1 MPWLLPFPPARR
13 GRGELIQ
20 ANVGTN
26 PLVKAGPDPI
36 ICSAKEHVPRHTK
49 PSRKTRTE
57 HLSSLTKTPGSALPA
72 PGSTDSG
79 HHTLA
84 EQAERAGRR
93 NLPRVSSLLGAGE
106 EAAGTFDP
114 QAEGSSEPCPTTV
127 PGTTRA
133 RTRPRLYPEVGE
145 KLLRVGARF
154 IWEEEPETGRPT
166 TQSRGEGRH
175 RATLKWSSWAMGT
188 GG

>member
-1 MPWLLPFPPARR
+1 MPRLLPFPPARR

-49 PSRKTRTE
+49 PSRKTRTA

-106 EAAGTFDP
+106 EAAGTFRSP
-114 QAEGSSEPCPTTV
+114 GRGELRAPSYNSPRHKQGENQTQALPRGGGEAAHGRCKV
-127 PGTTRA
+127 HPGG
-133 RTRPRLYPEVGE
+133 RTRDRQTYNTVQG
-145 KLLRVGARF
+145 
-154 IWEEEPETGRPT
+154 GRKAQGHP
-166 TQSRGEGRH
+166 
-175 RATLKWSSWAMGT
+175 
-188 GG
+188 